1 MIDTFR
7 NRTKLLFL
15 LYPLSVLQSLACY
28 FEDKGRSYLKVC
40 AGNNSVNFGPPY
52 IILSPDAGPG
62 PVPILALIPRCPQ
75 GDCDDCV
82 NSSDNHQSL
91 TGNEK

>member
-15 LYPLSVLQSLACY
+15 LYP
-28 FEDKGRSYLKVC
+28 LKVC